1 MYYIIKFNI
10 RNILFFNKKLQ
21 QNIMRNAI
29 SGYSARLV
37 DGFTCTFLRFM
48 RITTSLPLSIFT
60 SSLDLH
66 LTGKVASFL
75 RAICGIFHDF
85 HTKLVQGGIVGVIRC
100 TLPASP

>member
-1 MYYIIKFNI
+1 MW
-10 RNILFFNKKLQ
+10 
-21 QNIMRNAI
+21 NAI

-60 SSLDLH
+60 SSLDLR